1 MKHIKHQFN
10 DNSLIL
16 EQIEPVILIS
26 NEVISSFYFIFQIRQ
41 YFKGKERKKKNG
53 LRLWKSQSGLFFN
66 SLIASFCLI
75 TSLGGWRIDIFI
87 LPYFILLVGYLWP

>member
-41 YFKGKERKKKNG
+41 YFKGKEKKK
-53 LRLWKSQSGLFFN
+53 KMDSGFGSPDQAYF
-66 SLIASFCLI
+66 LI
-75 TSLGGWRIDIFI
+75 
-87 LPYFILLVGYLWP
+87 P